1 MTTASAKAKVP
12 VDVAEIR
19 ALAGIVSELDY
30 YELLEVAR
38 DAPSSSIRTAYHSAT
53 RRFHPDVVRDIPDDA
68 RSAIRLIAK
77 RVSEAYSVLR
87 DPRRR
92 KIYDQRIESG
102 DPVRMPLVEAE
113 AEAGRRGR
121 EAQDGRTENGRR
133 YYAKVRSDLARGDKD
148 AAWRNLQMAL
158 TFEPKNEFF
167 KELQQKLRLGA

>member
-1 MTTASAKAKVP
+1 MKSQAAQAP
-12 VDVAEIR
+12 VEIAEIY
-19 ALAGIVSELDY
+19 ALAGIVAELDY
-30 YELLEVAR
+30 YELLEVTR
-38 DAPSSSIRTAYHSAT
+38 DAPSSSIRTAYHEAT
-53 RRFHPDVVRDIPDDA
+53 RRFHPDVVREIPDDA
-68 RSAIRLIAK
+68 RPAINLIAK

-92 KIYDQRIESG
+92 KIYDQRIDSGESK
-102 DPVRMPLVEAE
+102 RMPLVEAE

-121 EAQDGRTENGRR
+121 EARGGRTENGRR
-133 YYAKVRSDLARGDKD
+133 YYAMVRSDLARGDKE